1 MYDSQFSEWMKNET
15 DLSESS
21 RSKYVSAVYKITN
34 EILKM
39 KPEYSDVDELIKNED
54 LYDIKDKWVS
64 ITENKALDERGN
76 AMYSAGFKK
85 LMEFCDSERQKKL

>member
-1 MYDSQFSEWMKNET
+1 MKNET

-39 KPEYSDVDELIKNED
+39 KPEYSSVDELVNNED
-54 LYDIKDKWVS
+54 LNKLKEDWLSVP
-64 ITENKALDERGN
+64 ENKELDVRGKS
-76 AMYSAGFKK
+76 MYSAGFNK
-85 LMEFCDSERQKKL
+85 LISFFESKN